1 MAPCYGWRGPST
13 GTLGT
18 NNHTTSG
25 GADEAL
31 VYHGPGRRGGD
42 TVPGPTII
50 DPTDVVVRIDSS
62 TICGTDLRIPRRRA

>member
-1 MAPCYGWRGPST
+1 MAPLLRMARGPST

-18 NNHTTSG
+18 TDPTMSG

-31 VYHGPGRRGGD
+31 VYHGPGRRGWD

-50 DPTDVVVRIDSS
+50 DPTDVVVRIDSALGDTMS
-62 TICGTDLRIPRRRA
+62 A